1 MNKILIAVFDSEAAA
16 NSGLQAL
23 HRLHAQGDIT
33 LYATGVMMKD
43 AGGVITVKT
52 PLVEEPVG
60 AALGL
65 AVGSMIG
72 LLGGPVGVAV
82 GAMTGTVVGAVRDF
96 WVAGVGLDF
105 IEEAEKFLQPGKTA
119 LVAEIEEE
127 WVIPV
132 DAALEAAG
140 GRVFRRHRSELA
152 QARLEHDV
160 AAFQSEIGELE
171 SEVSNATGEAKVR
184 LQTKLGSTRIRLKDA
199 VHRAGQWVDALKHEA
214 DAKAEVL
221 KTQWERSEDSAR
233 SRIADR
239 RQRVKDG
246 YHARGAKLS
255 QAWGLMKEALAI

>member
-16 NSGLQAL
+16 NSGLQSL

-43 AGGVITVKT
+43 AAGVISVKI

-105 IEEAEKFLQPGKTA
+105 IEEADRFLQPGKTA

-132 DAALEAAG
+132 DTALEAAG
-140 GRVFRRHRSELA
+140 GRIFRRHRSELA
-152 QARLEHDV
+152 QAWLARDV
-160 AAFQSEIGELE
+160 AAFQSEIGALE
-171 SEVSNATGEAKVR
+171 SEASIATGEAKVR
-184 LQTKLGSTRIRLKDA
+184 LQTKLAAAKIQLDGA
-199 VHRAGQWVDALKHEA
+199 VHRAGQWVETLKREADTKAAALKR
-214 DAKAEVL
+214 
-221 KTQWERSEDSAR
+221 QWERSEGSAK
-233 SRIADR
+233 R
-239 RQRVKDG
+239 RVEERAQRVKDG

-255 QAWGLMKEALAI
+255 QAWGLLKEAVAV